1 MQAEGSFYLVLAVRG
16 EKAPYNNT
24 TGMNGDS
31 FSKRK
36 S

>member
-1 MQAEGSFYLVLAVRG
+1 MQAEGSFHLVLAVRG

-24 TGMNGDS
+24 IGMNRDY

>member
-1 MQAEGSFYLVLAVRG
+1 MQAEGNFHLVLAVRG

-24 TGMNGDS
+24 IGMNRDY